1 MVHRTRIA
9 EKSGRSAGSADEADY
24 VVVGA
29 GSAGVIVASR
39 LAERGA
45 SVILLEAGRK
55 DNTRL
60 VTVPGLVSLV
70 STVPQL
76 KARVCWKQYSVPQK
90 FANDRAI
97 PVPRGKVL
105 GGSSSINGMLFVRG
119 NKANYQSWAAE
130 GCEGWDWEKVLAVY
144 KRLENWEGGPSDV
157 RGVGGPIEV
166 TRQNNLTPASHH
178 FMEAAAATLG
188 APIIEDYN
196 GAEQEGISVFQQTV
210 RDGVRYSSSRGYLAN
225 RELPSLRVQTKT
237 HVCRVVIEKGRAV
250 GVEVIDAKGGAQIIR
265 AAKEVVVSG
274 GVIGSPQILMLSG
287 IGPAAHLR
295 DLGIDVNADLPVGQN
310 LHDHLFVPMT
320 YLTKDAIHRG
330 TPAHFVSGM
339 IREQL
344 RPGSSW
350 FGRALFEA
358 VGFVK
363 TSFAGDIPDL
373 QIHTLPWSYPVPN
386 QDEDKLHLVDLR
398 EGFTILPT
406 LIYPKSRGEVRL
418 ASADPLVAPLIDPG
432 YLTDPA
438 DTEFLI
444 ESMGM
449 VRDIAAH
456 AAMGKVE
463 EFTPGPDYR
472 EQTALRR
479 ELPNRVHSAYH
490 PVGTCRMGNDERAV
504 VDPQL
509 RVRGVEGLRVAD
521 ASIMPSVTG
530 GNTNAPSYMIGEM
543 CASFMAAS
551 SPGDVSARWATQ
563 RRL

>member
-1 MVHRTRIA
+1 
-9 EKSGRSAGSADEADY
+9 
-24 VVVGA
+24 VVGA

-70 STVPQL
+70 STVPRL

-90 FANDRAI
+90 FANDRTI

-130 GCEGWDWEKVLAVY
+130 GCDGWEWEKVLPVY
-144 KRLENWEGGPSDV
+144 KRLENWEGGASDV

-166 TRQNNLTPASHH
+166 TWQSNLTPAARH
-178 FMEAAAATLG
+178 FMEAASATLG

-196 GAEQEGISVFQQTV
+196 GTDQGGISIFQQSV
-210 RDGVRYSSSRGYLAN
+210 RDGVRYSSSRGYLTN
-225 RELPSLRVQTKT
+225 RELPTLRVQTKT
-237 HVCRVVIEKGRAV
+237 HACRVVIDKGRAV
-250 GVEVIDAKGGAQIIR
+250 GVEVIDAKGVTEIIR
-265 AAKEVVVSG
+265 AAKEVVISA

-287 IGPAAHLR
+287 IGPAGHLR

-330 TPAHFVSGM
+330 TPSHFASGI

-344 RPGSSW
+344 RPGTSW

-386 QDEDKLHLVDLR
+386 QDEDKVHLVDLR

-418 ASADPLVAPLIDPG
+418 ASTDPLAAPLIDPG

-472 EQTALRR
+472 DQTALRR
-479 ELPNRVHSAYH
+479 ELPSRVHSAYH
-490 PVGTCRMGNDERAV
+490 PVGTCRMGSDERAV

-509 RVRGVEGLRVAD
+509 RVRGIEGLRVAD

-543 CASFMAAS
+543 CASFMQAH
-551 SPGDVSARWATQ
+551 SPGDVAT
-563 RRL
+563 RSVTER

>member
-1 MVHRTRIA
+1 VVRSTRTLP
-9 EKSGRSAGSADEADY
+9 EKARHSTGSSLEADY

-70 STVPQL
+70 STVPRL

-90 FANDRAI
+90 FANDRTI

-130 GCEGWDWEKVLAVY
+130 GCDGWEWEKVLAVY
-144 KRLENWEGGPSDV
+144 KRLENWEGGASDV

-166 TRQNNLTPASHH
+166 TRQSNLTPAARH
-178 FMEAAAATLG
+178 FMEAASATLG

-196 GAEQEGISVFQQTV
+196 GADQEGISMFQQSV
-210 RDGVRYSSSRGYLAN
+210 RDGLRYSSSRGYLTN
-225 RELPSLRVQTKT
+225 RELPTLYVQTKA
-237 HVCRVVIEKGRAV
+237 HVARVVIEKGRAV
-250 GVEVIDAKGGAQIIR
+250 GVEVIDAKGGTHIIR

-287 IGPAAHLR
+287 IGPAGHLR

-310 LHDHLFVPMT
+310 MHDHLFVPMT

-330 TPAHFVSGM
+330 TPTHFASGI

-418 ASADPLVAPLIDPG
+418 ASADPVAAPLIDPG

-438 DTEFLI
+438 DSEFLI

-449 VRDIAAH
+449 VREIVAH
-456 AAMGKVE
+456 TAMGKVE

-472 EQTALRR
+472 DQAALRR

-490 PVGTCRMGNDERAV
+490 PVGTCRMGSDERAV

-509 RVRGVEGLRVAD
+509 RVRGIEGLRVAD

-543 CASFMAAS
+543 CASFM
-551 SPGDVSARWATQ
+551 
-563 RRL
+563 

>member
-1 MVHRTRIA
+1 VA
-9 EKSGRSAGSADEADY
+9 RSTGSAFEADY

-45 SVILLEAGRK
+45 SVILVEAGRK

-70 STVPQL
+70 STVPRL

-90 FANDRAI
+90 FANDRTI
-97 PVPRGKVL
+97 PVPRGKVI

-130 GCEGWDWEKVLAVY
+130 GCDGWEWQKVLAVY
-144 KRLENWEGGPSDV
+144 KRLENWEGGASDM

-166 TRQNNLTPASHH
+166 TRQSNLTPAAHH
-178 FMEAAAATLG
+178 FMEAASATLG
-188 APIIEDYN
+188 APIIDDYN
-196 GAEQEGISVFQQTV
+196 GVDQEGISVFQQSV
-210 RDGVRYSSSRGYLAN
+210 RDGLRYSSARGYLTN
-225 RELPSLRVQTKT
+225 RELPTLSVQTKA
-237 HVCRVVIEKGRAV
+237 HVVRVVIENGRAL
-250 GVEVIDAKGGAQIIR
+250 GVEVIDAKGATGVIR
-265 AAKEVVVSG
+265 AGKEVVVSG

-287 IGPAAHLR
+287 IGPAGHLR
-295 DLGIDVNADLPVGQN
+295 DLGIDVKADLPVGQN

-320 YLTKDAIHRG
+320 YLTKAAIHRG
-330 TPAHFVSGM
+330 TPTHFASGI

-363 TSFAGDIPDL
+363 TSFADDIPDL

-418 ASADPLVAPLIDPG
+418 ASADPLAAPLIDPG
-432 YLTDPA
+432 YLSDPA
-438 DTEFLI
+438 DTEFLM
-444 ESMGM
+444 ESMAM

-456 AAMGKVE
+456 PAMGKVD

-472 EQTALRR
+472 DQTALRR

-490 PVGTCRMGNDERAV
+490 PVGTCRMGSDERAV

-509 RVRGVEGLRVAD
+509 RVRGIDGLRVAD

-543 CASFMAAS
+543 CASFMQAHS
-551 SPGDVSARWATQ
+551 RGDVGTRSVTEQ
-563 RRL
+563 